1 MRIAVPSDD
10 GVTIA
15 GHTGRTR
22 GFIVFDLENGIATKL
37 DYRTNRYTPHA
48 QGKCEEHETGGAHP
62 HHEHQHSHNSL
73 LDALQDCEVLLAHG
87 MGPRLVAD
95 LAERNIR
102 VIFCEDQLAADA
114 AKKLAAGLLV
124 STGKSLCKHS

>member
-15 GHTGRTR
+15 GHTGRTK
-22 GFIVFDLENGIATKL
+22 GCIVFDLENGAATKRE
-37 DYRTNRYTPHA
+37 YRTNRFTAHA
-48 QGKCEEHETGGAHP
+48 QGKCEGNETEGVHL
-62 HHEHQHSHNSL
+62 HSHASL
-73 LDALQDCEVLLAHG
+73 LDALGDCQVLLAHG

-95 LAERNIR
+95 LAARNIR
-102 VIFCEDQLAADA
+102 VIFCEDSLAEDA
-114 AKKLAAGLLV
+114 AEKLAAGLLV